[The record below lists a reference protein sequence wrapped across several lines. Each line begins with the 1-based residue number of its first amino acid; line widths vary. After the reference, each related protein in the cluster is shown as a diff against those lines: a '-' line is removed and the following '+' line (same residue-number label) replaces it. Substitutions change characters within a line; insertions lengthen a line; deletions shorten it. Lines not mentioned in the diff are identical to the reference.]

1 MIIQWMI
8 HQDIDAR
15 DTLVFPDIT
24 PVLFDKDLFPGKSDK
39 IKRTQYR
46 FLWHGKPADAIY
58 RIYQIIEK
66 YPSVSTAF
74 FIKITFMFAS
84 DPRS

>member
-58 RIYQIIEK
+58 RIYQII
-66 YPSVSTAF
+66 V
-74 FIKITFMFAS
+74 IHKIGVMPHLLKRFC
-84 DPRS
+84 

>member
-58 RIYQIIEK
+58 RINQIIL
-66 YPSVSTAF
+66 
-74 FIKITFMFAS
+74 IHKIGVMPHLLKRFC
-84 DPRS
+84 